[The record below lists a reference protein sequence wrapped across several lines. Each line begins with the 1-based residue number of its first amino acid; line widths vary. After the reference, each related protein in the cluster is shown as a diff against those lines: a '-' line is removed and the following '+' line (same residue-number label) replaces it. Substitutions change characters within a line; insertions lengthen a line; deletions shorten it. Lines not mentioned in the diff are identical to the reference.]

1 MESSEVPPRTDR
13 DTPSTREPL
22 STADLARAGFI
33 GDSPI
38 FREAV
43 NKLNLFSTTDLPLLI
58 LGETGT
64 GKEVAARAVHRW
76 SGRRG
81 DLVDV
86 NCGAL
91 PGELVEGE
99 LFGHRREAFTGA
111 REDRPGLIEAA
122 QNGTLFLDEVGSLTP
137 AAQAKLLRVLEAG
150 EVRRLGDTR
159 NRKVHFRLVAA
170 GHAHLLNDRR
180 HSFRYDLLSR
190 IGGAVLTLPPLRE
203 RGGDAELLADHFAR
217 LRNTTVAAACG
228 SLLRNHPWRG
238 NIRELRDAINR
249 AAILAPG
256 AVITPEVL
264 ERALALGAMAPD
276 VVPPPSNPALAARHA
291 YLRERITQR
300 WSVTMIARES
310 GVNRSTVYRWLR
322 EHHLHIPRGT

>member
-1 MESSEVPPRTDR
+1 MASSEIPPRSDR
-13 DTPSTREPL
+13 DTPSTQEPL

-33 GDSPI
+33 GNSPGL
-38 FREAV
+38 RKAV
-43 NKLNLFSTTDLPLLI
+43 GLLNLFSTTDLPLLI

-137 AAQAKLLRVLEAG
+137 ATQAKLLRVLEAG

-159 NRKVHFRLVAA
+159 NRKVKFRLVAA
-170 GHAHLLNDRR
+170 GHAHLRDDRR
-180 HSFRYDLLSR
+180 LAFRDDLLNR
-190 IGGAVLTLPPLRE
+190 IAGAVLTLPPLRE
-203 RGGDAELLADHFAR
+203 REGDAELLADHFAR
-217 LRNTTVAAACG
+217 LRNTTVAPACR

-249 AAILAPG
+249 AAILAAG
-256 AVITPEVL
+256 AVITLEIL

-276 VVPPPSNPALAARHA
+276 VVPPPSNPAWTVRDT
-291 YLRERITQR
+291 YLRDRLAQR

-310 GVNRSTVYRWLR
+310 GVNRSTVYRWLK
-322 EHHLHIPRGT
+322 EHRLKVQ